1 MRRLDWSLTEI
12 APTEAGRRS
21 RYAWNV
27 PLTTTLR
34 GGAEEERLRMMAVL
48 EGVAPGWIS
57 QGPPAPRWSFSTSG
71 RFTVSSFSRIL
82 SQGADGGFDDFPTEV
97 IWVGDVPTKVAGFL
111 WQVFYKSI
119 STFENL
125 QKRGF
130 IG

>member
-71 RFTVSSFSRIL
+71 RFTVSMSSKKGLARNSPSSSAHYSGSSPL
-82 SQGADGGFDDFPTEV
+82 EPRVSHLE
-97 IWVGDVPTKVAGFL
+97 
-111 WQVFYKSI
+111 
-119 STFENL
+119 
-125 QKRGF
+125 
-130 IG
+130 